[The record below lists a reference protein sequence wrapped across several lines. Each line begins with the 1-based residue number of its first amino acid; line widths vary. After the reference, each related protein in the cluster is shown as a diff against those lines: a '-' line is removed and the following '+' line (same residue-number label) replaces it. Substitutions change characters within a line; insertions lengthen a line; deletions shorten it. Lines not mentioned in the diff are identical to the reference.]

1 MCFFGGGSKAEKPK
15 QFQTA
20 QEPLRR
26 ESSGKP
32 NKRGRR
38 GTALTAGSAIQ
49 SDSTSGKKTALGT

>member
-1 MCFFGGGSKAEKPK
+1 MCLFGGGGDTEKPK

-38 GTALTAGSAIQ
+38 GTALTSGSGATET
-49 SDSTSGKKTALGT
+49 SDSGKKTALGT